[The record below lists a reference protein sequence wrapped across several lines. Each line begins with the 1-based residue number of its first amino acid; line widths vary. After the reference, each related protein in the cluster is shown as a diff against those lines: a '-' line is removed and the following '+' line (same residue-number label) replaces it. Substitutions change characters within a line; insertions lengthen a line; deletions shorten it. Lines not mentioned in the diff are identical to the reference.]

1 MHCQLPIEGVL
12 HKALDW
18 GYTQTNIVYDLC
30 VFGSYYQT
38 ENNSYSTRCIYGK
51 PTVFTRTR
59 SIIIMNTISNKWIKT
74 IQDQTN
80 NYVTNQKFKSKAFNV
95 SIYLN
100 YFSLYRYNWFGFIG
114 LLVSKWYDV
123 SLSNFVQNDRFV
135 FRLCL
140 VSEMCKDKACVDELI
155 TYSVSLSI
163 LYIHADSIQLLL
175 LRSKAWPE
183 KILGHS

>member
-1 MHCQLPIEGVL
+1 MKVNGKLQRWVHLNRICWRNKYIGMVFCRCSHVLKIKVTGNKLCSLEMKKCIYSMHCQLPIEGVL

-80 NYVTNQKFKSKAFNV
+80 NYVTNQKFKSKAFDV
-95 SIYLN
+95 SIHLN
-100 YFSLYRYNWFGFIG
+100 YFSLYRYNWFRFIS
-114 LLVSKWYDV
+114 LSVSKWCDV
-123 SLSNFVQNDRFV
+123 SLSNFV
-135 FRLCL
+135 
-140 VSEMCKDKACVDELI
+140 
-155 TYSVSLSI
+155 
-163 LYIHADSIQLLL
+163 
-175 LRSKAWPE
+175 
-183 KILGHS
+183 

>member
-1 MHCQLPIEGVL
+1 MLPCFENQGHWEQTLQLRDEKKCIYSMHCQLPIEGVL

-74 IQDQTN
+74 IQDQRN
-80 NYVTNQKFKSKAFNV
+80 NYVTNQKFKSKAFDV
-95 SIYLN
+95 SIHLN
-100 YFSLYRYNWFGFIG
+100 YFSLIFLSWYWFRFI
-114 LLVSKWYDV
+114 
-123 SLSNFVQNDRFV
+123 SLSV
-135 FRLCL
+135 
-140 VSEMCKDKACVDELI
+140 
-155 TYSVSLSI
+155 
-163 LYIHADSIQLLL
+163 
-175 LRSKAWPE
+175 
-183 KILGHS
+183 